1 MTTEKSNKEK
11 IKTYIDDL
19 RAMAKDAYK
28 LCKVEDGEHCKDCDS
43 LLECMNGLRNSI
55 GDLGE
60 SLAWSLEQISILDD
74 TMAISIEGTKE
85 FIKTTGIAVK
95 KSNKK
100 GKKKKIKIPDEVMGF
115 YT

>member
-1 MTTEKSNKEK
+1 MPTNENKEK
-11 IKTYIDDL
+11 IKTYVNDL

-28 LCKVEDGEHCKDCDS
+28 LCKAEDGDRCKDCND
-43 LLECMNGLRNSI
+43 LLDCMNGLRNSI
-55 GDLGE
+55 GDLAE

-74 TMAISIEGTKE
+74 TMAISIEGTKD
-85 FIKTTGIAVK
+85 FMKTTGILVE

-100 GKKKKIKIPDEVMGF
+100 GKKKKKSEILYEVMGF